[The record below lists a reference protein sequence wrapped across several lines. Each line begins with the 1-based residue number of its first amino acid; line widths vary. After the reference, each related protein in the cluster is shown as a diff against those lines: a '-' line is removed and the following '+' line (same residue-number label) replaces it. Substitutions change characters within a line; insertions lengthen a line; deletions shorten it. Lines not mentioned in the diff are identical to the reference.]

1 MTMIT
6 ATELQQKITNNEDFI
21 LIDVR
26 EEFNPN
32 ILILE
37 EN

>member
-1 MTMIT
+1 MIT